1 MPVAE
6 TNESER
12 KADTD
17 PGDKAR
23 AQLIA
28 FAECLTD
35 AGRHG
40 DAQAHRHH
48 EHQRE
53 KFSAI

>member
-1 MPVAE
+1 MRGNGN
-6 TNESER
+6 TN
-12 KADTD
+12 

-40 DAQAHRHH
+40 DAQSS
-48 EHQRE
+48 
-53 KFSAI
+53 SAP